1 MVDNPDHH
9 KTSIFKL
16 RVLRKMN
23 QFLES
28 IGFEKIGLRQL
39 LRPEANL
46 TTELLSVLINYKL
59 YMDTKANQVA
69 HIVNQYPSTEASNVV
84 KERIQAANAGI
95 SEHKTACENELPNV
109 KVLENDVKKLKLNIN
124 NHNKEFNTLK
134 SKIQHLQDEKKIV
147 DDKISQA
154 NYELMKKSQE
164 NSKLLSMIVQ
174 SPDKVQR
181 TLEEKKADR
190 DEALSAENSS
200 MLAVKEK
207 ALKLELYSKG
217 CEKMAKHMRNIQDVL
232 EQSINVPKLLDKDI
246 KTLKA
251 KLIDDEL
258 LHTSLEAEIVEAN
271 RRANQILESVKA
283 MERERE
289 IKVADNT
296 QRINNLKSEM
306 EIVLHSLKERK
317 LAADANV
324 AKGEKLNREISLV
337 KQKGSSEI
345 HEFMEI
351 QKQLSLEYAKYV
363 QQMSSVFDKF
373 EAECEDE

>member
-1 MVDNPDHH
+1 M
-9 KTSIFKL
+9 
-16 RVLRKMN
+16 
-23 QFLES
+23 
-28 IGFEKIGLRQL
+28 
-39 LRPEANL
+39 
-46 TTELLSVLINYKL
+46 
-59 YMDTKANQVA
+59 
-69 HIVNQYPSTEASNVV
+69 
-84 KERIQAANAGI
+84 
-95 SEHKTACENELPNV
+95 
-109 KVLENDVKKLKLNIN
+109 
-124 NHNKEFNTLK
+124 K